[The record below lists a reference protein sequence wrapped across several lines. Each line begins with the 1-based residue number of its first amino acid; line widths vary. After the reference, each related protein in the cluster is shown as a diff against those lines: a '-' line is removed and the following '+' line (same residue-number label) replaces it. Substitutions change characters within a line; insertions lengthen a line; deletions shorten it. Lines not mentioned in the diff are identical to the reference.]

1 MSGSKK
7 VFTTLGSSNHVPE
20 EREAFDY
27 YATDPKAVEMLLE
40 LEQFSPVIW
49 EPACGE
55 GHISKVLQA
64 HGYEVISTDLIY
76 RGFGDPEPL
85 DFLKETLD
93 DFEGDIITNPP
104 YSMGLEFVQRA
115 LESVRHR
122 MASYCQESTRYC
134 NYGKGKFGEEI
145 TVIKPCFW
153 DENTLGEKVKMDCW
167 RIAMRDAEDAYFA
180 LLDEGCSPQEA
191 RSVLPNS
198 LKTEVV
204 MTANIREWRHF
215 LKLRCS
221 PAAHPQMR
229 EVALIL
235 LDKVHWLIPVCF
247 DDIWSEY
254 HADV

>member
-1 MSGSKK
+1 M
-7 VFTTLGSSNHVPE
+7 GSSNHVPE

-115 LESVRHR
+115 LESVRPG
-122 MASYCQESTRYC
+122 
-134 NYGKGKFGEEI
+134 GKVAMFLKVQFLEGQKRGEFFRHTPPEKFISAVPGWPVI
-145 TVIKPCFW
+145 KTVI
-153 DENTLGEKVKMDCW
+153 
-167 RIAMRDAEDAYFA
+167 
-180 LLDEGCSPQEA
+180 
-191 RSVLPNS
+191 
-198 LKTEVV
+198 
-204 MTANIREWRHF
+204 
-215 LKLRCS
+215 
-221 PAAHPQMR
+221 
-229 EVALIL
+229 
-235 LDKVHWLIPVCF
+235 
-247 DDIWSEY
+247 
-254 HADV
+254 

>member
-27 YATDPKAVEMLLE
+27 YATDPRAVEMLLE

-85 DFLKETLD
+85 DFLKETLG

-115 LESVRHR
+115 LESVRPG
-122 MASYCQESTRYC
+122 
-134 NYGKGKFGEEI
+134 GKVAMFLKVQFLEGQKRGEFFRHTPPPEKFISAVPGWPVI
-145 TVIKPCFW
+145 KTVI
-153 DENTLGEKVKMDCW
+153 
-167 RIAMRDAEDAYFA
+167 
-180 LLDEGCSPQEA
+180 
-191 RSVLPNS
+191 
-198 LKTEVV
+198 
-204 MTANIREWRHF
+204 
-215 LKLRCS
+215 
-221 PAAHPQMR
+221 
-229 EVALIL
+229 
-235 LDKVHWLIPVCF
+235 
-247 DDIWSEY
+247 
-254 HADV
+254 